1 MGLGSNH
8 TSHHHPSSFMFIEGI
23 NLLIFANKLLH
34 TMWTLSYFFRELYF
48 CTTNLTVDD
57 GDDHM
62 MLRAE
67 MFGKKCNILRLL
79 ILWFCFSLFNNFIGQ
94 DIYIF
99 NFVYDLS
106 LLFLFVWIANS
117 SVLTAKMK
125 RKIRNFSWHI
135 SDIWIHFFS

>member
-99 NFVYDLS
+99 TYVFCLNR
-106 LLFLFVWIANS
+106 

-135 SDIWIHFFS
+135 SDFWIHFFY